1 MVGSMISGRHSRSE
15 ERRFWLAFP
24 ALICAVMISS
34 HAVADE
40 TVSDASNEKGERKEL
55 SWEMPGRVSIY
66 DLQFGPAIFRDNQWH
81 FQGNSRTFNAGA
93 YAERLTLMVR
103 FSYNGSKAETP
114 LKFIIKLPDS
124 RQYEQTVYLTSRRG
138 NYTYQFTIHH
148 PEDFLGSGSVY
159 LYYGFSIV
167 DVLDFTIMPGA

>member
-1 MVGSMISGRHSRSE
+1 MKYARNSRKMGKRSYAVL
-15 ERRFWLAFP
+15 LA
-24 ALICAVMISS
+24 LMCAVLTS
-34 HAVADE
+34 HAFAAETDADAP
-40 TVSDASNEKGERKEL
+40 DEKAEQKEL

-66 DLQFGPAIFRDNQWH
+66 DLELGSAVFRDNQWH
-81 FQGNSRTFNAGA
+81 FQGKSRAFNVKDYG
-93 YAERLTLMVR
+93 ERLTLMVR

-114 LKFIIKLPDS
+114 LKFIVKLPDS

-138 NYTYQFTIHH
+138 TYSYQFTIHH
-148 PEDFLGSGSVY
+148 PGDFVGSGSVY